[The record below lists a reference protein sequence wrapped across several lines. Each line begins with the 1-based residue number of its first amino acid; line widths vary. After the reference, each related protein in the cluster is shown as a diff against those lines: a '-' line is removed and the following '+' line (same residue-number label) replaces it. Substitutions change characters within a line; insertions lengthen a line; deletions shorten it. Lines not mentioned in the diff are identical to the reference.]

1 MKIRNSK
8 FEIRNLM
15 YCLLITLIAVTIT
28 QPKTLNKGT
37 YSARIYDKE
46 WLDVNRWRCPFYNDG
61 RFGIDVGTRRD
72 VAGGYWPYP
81 LRNFYIF
88 GAGLWVGALR
98 PRADEPE
105 RLDTLVTVGYNPN
118 SGATENVPTLTRNQS
133 AGYGNALDRIYK
145 YPGSWDIDRSEF
157 KEWFIEDSS
166 DLELGLVPTASFSAG
181 DMWMCFSDADP
192 EMHSEPGKPLGI
204 DMYLTVYAWNYPTNR
219 DIFFL
224 LYKVKNVSGDTLKNM
239 ILGVVMDADIGDYT
253 DDMVGLIKDKLFLE
267 GTPDSFRVRDVGYNY
282 DNNAQ
287 ETPGSLWQSGRPGA
301 IAYKFL
307 ESPRVGPNDTTRL
320 GMTAFKRFTIQI
332 DPVKDP
338 DQYLTLAGYDY
349 RTRIKSPYDSLDLTP
364 ADKRFIQ
371 CSGPF
376 ILPPDSVANI
386 TVAVIAAE
394 YPGSGGSPPT
404 IWDTLPLARVAAEA
418 QFIYDQGWLLP
429 EPPPNPNV
437 RLIPGDKKITVTWD
451 NLSELV
457 PDKFY
462 KVASRPD
469 TTQPSYNPDYKEY
482 DFEGYKLYRSDDNGV
497 SWVLLT
503 QCDVVNGTQFEDT
516 LTAESL
522 RTVANDTGL
531 FYSYVD
537 ELVANGFT
545 YYYAVNAY
553 DYNFLRFRDTL
564 GVVSIEPFSLES
576 GLKYIGV
583 IPRSEPVNM
592 PPPAPLVV
600 EQKVPTDTSLKVGL
614 EILADIVE
622 PPLITGKKYD
632 IQFLEPTP
640 EYITWIE
647 VVTNPQTGKDSL
659 IIRSGVQPKYRYS
672 VIGVDTVDNA
682 VIYDTVIKN
691 SGYLYNI
698 QTAAKKI
705 YGAPI
710 FDGVKLTHEIK
721 MERPPKFIDS
731 VKVISG
737 QYPVDS
743 LSFQFQPIPVV
754 WSYRGCDFRIVWK
767 GSLPDS
773 LTVEVTD
780 IGTNKDIPY
789 TDYRYN
795 NQENDSVVN
804 VKRGNGWNF
813 SRYSYSTVP
822 SKYLRETDQYLFICG
837 QTITFYYG
845 GNPPRPLP
853 IGSLR
858 NFIQPEDIWI
868 AYGPRGYA
876 RAPTGCLY
884 ELKTD
889 SAILEFKKD
898 TTYKLNVIV
907 TPNPYIVTNRWEQNK
922 YERQIAF
929 SRLPA
934 ECTIRIFNL
943 AGDLV
948 RVIEHKESSERR
960 TDPTNP
966 ITNDL
971 GGTEVWNLLN
981 RSEALVA
988 SGVYI
993 FYVESNVGK
1002 QVGKFA
1008 IIH

>member
-1 MKIRNSK
+1 MVKYR
-8 FEIRNLM
+8 
-15 YCLLITLIAVTIT
+15 LLICLIIALILITTAV
-28 QPKTLNKGT
+28 PKTLTKGT
-37 YSARIYDKE
+37 YTARIYDKE

-98 PRADEPE
+98 PRLDEPG
-105 RLDTLVTVGYNPN
+105 RFDTLVTVGYNPN
-118 SGATENVPTLTRNQS
+118 SGATENVPTLSQYQEQ
-133 AGYGNALDRIYK
+133 GYGNAYDRIYK
-145 YPGSWDIDRSEF
+145 YPGSWDIDREEF
-157 KEWFIEDSS
+157 KERFIPDSTY
-166 DLELGLVPTASFSAG
+166 LELGLVPTASFSSG

-204 DMYLTVYAWNYPTNR
+204 DMYLKVYAWNYPSNR
-219 DIFFL
+219 DIFFM

-239 ILGVVMDADIGDYT
+239 ILGVVMDADIGEAP
-253 DDMVGLIKDKLFLE
+253 DDMVGLIKDKLFLD

-282 DNNAQ
+282 DNDGQ
-287 ETPGSLWQSGRPGA
+287 ETPHAQWQSGRPGA

-307 ESPRVGPNDTTRL
+307 ESPRSGPGDTTRL
-320 GMTAFKRFTIQI
+320 GMTAFKKFTIEI

-349 RTRIKSPYDSLDLTP
+349 RTRIKTPFDSVDLTE

-376 ILPPDSVANI
+376 ILPPDSVTNI

-394 YPGSGGSPPT
+394 YPGSGGTPPT
-404 IWDTLPLARVAAEA
+404 IWDTLQLARVAAEA

-429 EPPPNPNV
+429 EPPPNPNI
-437 RLIPGDKKITVTWD
+437 RLIPGDKKVTITWD
-451 NLSELV
+451 NSSELV

-462 KVASRPD
+462 PVAQTPD
-469 TTQPSYNPDYKEY
+469 TTSPSYNPDYKQF
-482 DFEGYKLYRSDDNGV
+482 DFEGYKLYRSEDNGV
-497 SWVLLT
+497 SWALLT
-503 QCDVVNGTQFEDT
+503 QCDVVNGTEFEDT
-516 LTAESL
+516 LTAESI

-537 ELVANGFT
+537 ERVANGFI

-553 DYNFLRFRDTL
+553 DYNFLRYRDSL
-564 GVVSIEPFSLES
+564 GGVSIEPFSLES
-576 GLKYIGV
+576 GLKSSEV
-583 IPRSEPVNM
+583 IPRSEPVNVK
-592 PPPAPLVV
+592 PPPELVV
-600 EQKVPTDTSLKVGL
+600 NQVIPEDTTLKIGVN
-614 EILADIVE
+614 ILADIVE
-622 PPLITGKKYD
+622 PALVTGKKYY
-632 IQFLEPTP
+632 IRFMEPTP

-647 VVTNPQTGKDSL
+647 VVTVPQTGKDSL
-659 IIRSGVQPKYRYS
+659 ILRSGVQPKYRYS
-672 VIGVDTVDNA
+672 VISDSA
-682 VIYDTVIKN
+682 EILDTVIRN

-705 YGAPI
+705 YGAPV
-710 FDGVKLTHEIK
+710 FDGLKLTHEIK
-721 MERPPKFIDS
+721 MERPPTFLDS
-731 VKVISG
+731 AAVIAG
-737 QYPVDS
+737 NYPVES
-743 LSFQFQPIPVV
+743 IAFTHQPYPVV
-754 WSYRGCDFRIVWK
+754 WSFRGADFKIVWQ
-767 GSLPDS
+767 GRAPDS

-780 IGTNKDIPY
+780 LQTNTIIPY
-789 TDYRYN
+789 TNYRYN
-795 NQENDSVVN
+795 NRENDSVIN
-804 VKRGNGWNF
+804 IQRGNGWNF
-813 SRYSYSTVP
+813 SKPSYSTEP
-822 SKYLRETDQYLFICG
+822 SPILRASDVYLYICG
-837 QTITFYYG
+837 QPVNLNKQITRSVG
-845 GNPPRPLP
+845 TL
-853 IGSLR
+853 IDL
-858 NFIQPEDIWI
+858 IQPGDIWEV
-868 AYGPRGYA
+868 YSPEGYA
-876 RAPTGCLY
+876 RAPTGCLF
-884 ELKTD
+884 ELLTEGAELVFR
-889 SAILEFKKD
+889 SD

-907 TPNPYIVTNRWEQNK
+907 TPNPYLVTNRWEQNK

-934 ECTIRIFNL
+934 ECTIRIFSL

-960 TDPTNP
+960 TDPVNP
-966 ITNDL
+966 VTNDL

-981 RSEALVA
+981 QSEALVA

-993 FYVESNVGK
+993 FYVESKVGK

>member
-1 MKIRNSK
+1 MVKYR
-8 FEIRNLM
+8 
-15 YCLLITLIAVTIT
+15 LLICMLVALILTTTAVT
-28 QPKTLNKGT
+28 KTLTKGT

-72 VAGGYWPYP
+72 VAGGYWPHP

-98 PRADEPE
+98 PRIDEPE

-118 SGATENVPTLTRNQS
+118 SGATENVPTLSRFQEQ
-133 AGYGNALDRIYK
+133 GYGNAYDRIYK
-145 YPGSWDIDRSEF
+145 YPGSWDIDRPEF
-157 KEWFIEDSS
+157 KERFIPDSTY
-166 DLELGLVPTASFSAG
+166 LELGLVPTASFSSG

-204 DMYLTVYAWNYPTNR
+204 DMYITVYAWNYPSNR

-239 ILGVVMDADIGDYT
+239 ILGVVMDADIGDYS

-282 DNNAQ
+282 DSNSQ

-307 ESPRVGPNDTTRL
+307 ESPRVGPGDTTRL

-349 RTRIKSPYDSLDLTP
+349 RTRIKTPYDSTDLTP

-394 YPGSGGSPPT
+394 YPGSGGTPPT

-429 EPPPNPNV
+429 EPPPNPNI
-437 RLIPGDKKITVTWD
+437 RLIPGDKKVTITWD
-451 NLSELV
+451 NSSELV

-462 KVASRPD
+462 PVAQTPD
-469 TTQPSYNPDYKEY
+469 TSSPSYNPDYKQF

-497 SWVLLT
+497 SWKLLT

-516 LTAESL
+516 LTAESI
-522 RTVANDTGL
+522 RTIANDTGL

-537 ELVANGFT
+537 ERVANGFT

-564 GVVSIEPFSLES
+564 GAVTVEPFSLES
-576 GLKYIGV
+576 GLKYTEV

-592 PPPAPLVV
+592 PPPIDLVI
-600 EQKVPTDTSLKVGL
+600 EQKLPADTGIKTGVK
-614 EILADIVE
+614 ILAEIVE
-622 PPLITGKKYD
+622 PPLITGKKYY
-632 IQFLEPTP
+632 IRFLEPTP

-659 IIRSGVQPKYRYS
+659 IIRSGVQPKYNYS
-672 VIGVDTVDNA
+672 VISELDGVF
-682 VIYDTVIKN
+682 DTVIEK

-705 YGAPI
+705 YGSPV
-710 FDGVKLTHEIK
+710 FDGIKLTHEIK
-721 MERPPKFIDS
+721 MERPPTFLDS
-731 VKVISG
+731 AAVISG
-737 QYPVDS
+737 NYPVES
-743 LSFQFQPIPVV
+743 IAFTHQPYPVV
-754 WSYRGCDFRIVWK
+754 WSFRGSDFKIVWQ
-767 GSLPDS
+767 GRAPDS

-780 IGTNKDIPY
+780 LQTNTIIPY

-795 NQENDSVVN
+795 NRESDSVIN
-804 VKRGNGWNF
+804 IQRGNGWNF
-813 SRYSYSTVP
+813 SRPSYTTDP
-822 SKYLRETDQYLFICG
+822 SPILRSNDVYLYICG
-837 QTITFYYG
+837 QPVNLNKQITRG
-845 GNPPRPLP
+845 VGELRDLILP
-853 IGSLR
+853 G
-858 NFIQPEDIWI
+858 DIWEV
-868 AYGPRGYA
+868 YSPKGYA
-876 RAPTGCLY
+876 RAPTGCLF
-884 ELKTD
+884 ELNTEG
-889 SAILEFKKD
+889 AELVFD
-898 TTYKLNVIV
+898 TITEYKLNVIV
-907 TPNPYIVTNRWEQNK
+907 TPNPYIVTNRWEQNR

-934 ECTIRIFNL
+934 ECTIRIFTL

-948 RVIEHKESSERR
+948 RVIEHKESEERR
-960 TDPTNP
+960 TDPNNP

-981 RSEALVA
+981 QSEALVA
-988 SGVYI
+988 SGVYV
-993 FYVESNVGK
+993 FYVESSVGK